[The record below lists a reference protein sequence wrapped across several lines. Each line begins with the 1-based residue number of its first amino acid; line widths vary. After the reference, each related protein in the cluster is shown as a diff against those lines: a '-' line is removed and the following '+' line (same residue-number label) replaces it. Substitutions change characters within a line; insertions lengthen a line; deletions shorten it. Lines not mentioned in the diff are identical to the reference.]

1 MTSQGVPLENDLLSI
16 PIRKSVVIQIQ
27 ELPLTSPT
35 QETVS
40 TSCHGI
46 VEILGKM
53 EEGSI
58 DTSRVW
64 IEGLKL
70 ERPQTSDGQRSL
82 RRAQSKRRRRSSVGS
97 MGCRAG
103 DPHSHGLHRRPIL
116 RLPSF
121 ENSSIPACL
130 VEQSEPYQRST
141 NVAKSGRVD
150 VVDQS
155 RSISGAHQES
165 FGLFPTQSWPLTS
178 HMDTSSFHYPS
189 GIQPLLTP
197 PEDIDSFKWD
207 TAVQP
212 ESTGEVRTVPIN
224 EPGRARG
231 GQTQEQPRSSPTTRP
246 SEIQM
251 PAPSN
256 MSSDESNMSNWL
268 GRACQHLGMILQKR
282 SFKSL
287 FTNEVSSF
295 GFG

>member
-1 MTSQGVPLENDLLSI
+1 MTSQGVPLENGQLSI

-27 ELPLTSPT
+27 EVPLTSPA
-35 QETVS
+35 QETAS
-40 TSCHGI
+40 TSCHGF

-53 EEGSI
+53 EERSI

-64 IEGLKL
+64 FEGLKL

-82 RRAQSKRRRRSSVGS
+82 RRAQSRRRRRSSVGS
-97 MGCRAG
+97 MDCRPG
-103 DPHSHGLHRRPIL
+103 DPHSQGLHRRPIL

-121 ENSSIPACL
+121 EDSSIPACL
-130 VEQSEPYQRST
+130 VEESESYQRST
-141 NVAKSGRVD
+141 NVARPGEVD

-155 RSISGAHQES
+155 CDSSGAHQVS

-178 HMDTSSFHYPS
+178 HMDASSFHYPC

-207 TAVQP
+207 TGVQP
-212 ESTGEVRTVPIN
+212 VSSGEVRTVPIH

-246 SEIQM
+246 SEIRM

-268 GRACQHLGMILQKR
+268 GRACQHLGMILPEEKFKG
-282 SFKSL
+282 SFA
-287 FTNEVSSF
+287 NEVSSF